1 MAGNSNKELAK
12 EIATHLDI
20 SLGRINLQKDEHTSD
35 SKI

>member
-20 SLGRINLQKDEHTSD
+20 SLGRINL
-35 SKI
+35 